1 VTRAAW
7 VLVALGG
14 VAAEAVGFG
23 LNDPGG
29 WVPDLLTGWL
39 LAGCGLVAW
48 ERRRASL
55 TGPLLVATAV
65 LWFAGDVSSALV
77 FAYRAPL
84 VALVLTY
91 PGGRPRGRAQTIAVA
106 AAWVAAAIP
115 AVWRSEP
122 LAIALGVAAVV
133 VAGLHRRAAAGRE
146 RRERTAALRATTAF
160 ACLLAGTAVMRL
172 AVTTPAITDNSLAVF
187 ELGVCVI
194 AVALVAGLLR
204 EPWARV
210 RATDLVIE
218 LADARSGAVRD
229 ALARALGDPTLE
241 LAFALGDGY
250 VDAAGHALTLPV
262 AGSARRTT
270 TIIRDGAPVAALIHD
285 QAVLDDPG
293 LDAALSEA
301 AHLAATNARLQAEVR
316 QQISELQASRRRL
329 LVVAD
334 DERRRL
340 EQRLRDTA
348 QQRLTRLLPEL
359 AAARCETTGDS
370 ARAARITRVT
380 EQLERSLDDLGRL
393 AAGLHPHELEALGL
407 DGALHA
413 LAGRSP
419 VPVDL
424 AVSLPEELPADCERA
439 VYFVCSEALANVAKY
454 ARASRAYV
462 IVQAV
467 GGLLRVEVADDGR
480 GGADPE
486 AGSGL
491 RGLGDRVE
499 TLGGTLNVDSQ
510 PGAGTR
516 IVVELPA

>member
-1 VTRAAW
+1 V
-7 VLVALGG
+7 
-14 VAAEAVGFG
+14 
-23 LNDPGG
+23 
-29 WVPDLLTGWL
+29 
-39 LAGCGLVAW
+39 
-48 ERRRASL
+48 
-55 TGPLLVATAV
+55 
-65 LWFAGDVSSALV
+65 
-77 FAYRAPL
+77 
-84 VALVLTY
+84 
-91 PGGRPRGRAQTIAVA
+91 
-106 AAWVAAAIP
+106 
-115 AVWRSEP
+115 
-122 LAIALGVAAVV
+122 
-133 VAGLHRRAAAGRE
+133 
-146 RRERTAALRATTAF
+146 
-160 ACLLAGTAVMRL
+160 
-172 AVTTPAITDNSLAVF
+172 IT
-187 ELGVCVI
+187 
-194 AVALVAGLLR
+194 
-204 EPWARV
+204 
-210 RATDLVIE
+210 
-218 LADARSGAVRD
+218 
-229 ALARALGDPTLE
+229 
-241 LAFALGDGY
+241 
-250 VDAAGHALTLPV
+250 
-262 AGSARRTT
+262 
-270 TIIRDGAPVAALIHD
+270 RDGAPVAALIHD

-329 LVVAD
+329 LVAAD

-424 AVSLPEELPADCERA
+424 AVSLPEELPADRERA

-480 GGADPE
+480 GGVDPE

-491 RGLGDRVE
+491 RGLADRVE

-516 IVVELPA
+516 IVAELPA